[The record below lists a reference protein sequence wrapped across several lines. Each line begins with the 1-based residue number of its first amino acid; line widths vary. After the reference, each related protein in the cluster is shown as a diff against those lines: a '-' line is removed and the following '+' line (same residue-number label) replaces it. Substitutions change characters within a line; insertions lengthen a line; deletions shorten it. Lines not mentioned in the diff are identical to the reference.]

1 MMAVMINV
9 AYTDSDTSCFVF
21 ITRIN
26 HIILCLQM
34 QVGDGIRGELCG
46 QGYQYHQDY
55 NKFVAKHKG
64 IKNMNLYA

>member
-1 MMAVMINV
+1 
-9 AYTDSDTSCFVF
+9 
-21 ITRIN
+21 
-26 HIILCLQM
+26 M

-64 IKNMNLYA
+64 IKNMNLYAWLS